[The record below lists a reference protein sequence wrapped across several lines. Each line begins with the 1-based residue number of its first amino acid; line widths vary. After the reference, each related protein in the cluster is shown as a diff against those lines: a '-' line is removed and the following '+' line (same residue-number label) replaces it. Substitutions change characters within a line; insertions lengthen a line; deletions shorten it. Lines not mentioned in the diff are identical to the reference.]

1 MEYTTGVAI
10 SRPRPGRSSAA
21 PASAEARLPEIVEMT
36 AGEAWADYDA
46 RARELL
52 GVSAEEFERRWR
64 NGDYDDPVRH
74 ESAVRVWMIRV
85 ERPNS

>member
-1 MEYTTGVAI
+1 M
-10 SRPRPGRSSAA
+10 
-21 PASAEARLPEIVEMT
+21 M

-74 ESAVRVWMIRV
+74 ESAVRVWMIRA